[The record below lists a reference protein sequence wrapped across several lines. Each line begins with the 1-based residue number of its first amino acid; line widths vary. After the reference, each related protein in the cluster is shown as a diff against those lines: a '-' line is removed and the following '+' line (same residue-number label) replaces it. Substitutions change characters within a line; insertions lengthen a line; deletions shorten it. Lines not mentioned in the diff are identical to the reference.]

1 MGAGVGVKT
10 WWGIG
15 ILLIMRT
22 LRDPGD
28 LTHIPE
34 TTTPIRSHCLPL
46 QGDWTLWNGPEK
58 GEANSPR
65 PVNPVQSMAPVDPS
79 RALQEME

>member
-1 MGAGVGVKT
+1 MGVKT
-10 WWGIG
+10 WWGTG
-15 ILLIMRT
+15 ILLITRT
-22 LRDPGD
+22 LRDRGD

-34 TTTPIRSHCLPL
+34 TTTPVRSHCWPL
-46 QGDWTLWNGPEK
+46 QADWMLWNGPEK
-58 GEANSPR
+58 VEASSPR